1 MIKNDYQK
9 LKNNIWVNITLLA
22 LEYGSSNFH
31 GDSFEILL
39 SALPVHGRGD
49 CGFKKI
55 YISLF

>member
-22 LEYGSSNFH
+22 LEYGSSNFR

-49 CGFKKI
+49 CGLKKI